1 MTLPSIGAGEA
12 HAWWCDLRGIA
23 ADRIAAWGQLLDP
36 AERERAAAFRFAE
49 DRTRWAA
56 GRGALRELAAR
67 YLGASPAELRFE
79 YGPAG
84 KPQLPDAPLRFSLS
98 RSKDAVLIAF
108 TSSGEIGADLER
120 VRAGYDGSDIAG
132 KFFAPAEVASLAA
145 LPEGTRSEAFFRV
158 WTAKEAY
165 LKGRGD
171 GLGFPLDA
179 FEVRADGGGPR
190 RLRAHRDPDEVG
202 RWWLV
207 PLTPA
212 AGYVAAL
219 AVTGEPPALRLFEA
233 GRP

>member
-1 MTLPSIGAGEA
+1 MTFPAIAPGEA
-12 HAWWCDLRGIA
+12 HVWWCDLRGSA
-23 ADRIAAWGQLLDP
+23 AAKISAWAARLDP
-36 AERERAAAFRFAE
+36 SERDRAARFRFEE
-49 DRTRWAA
+49 DRVRWAA

-67 YLGASPAELRFE
+67 YLGASPGELRFE

-84 KPQLPDAPLRFSLS
+84 KPQLPDAPIRFNLS

-108 TSSGEIGADLER
+108 ASSGEIGADVER
-120 VRAGYDGSDIAG
+120 VRAGYDGADIAG
-132 KFFAPAEVASLAA
+132 RFFAPGEAASLAA

-165 LKGRGD
+165 LKGRGE

-179 FEVRADGGGPR
+179 FEVSVEGHGPR
-190 RLRAHRDPDEVG
+190 RLRAHRDAGEIA

-207 PLTPA
+207 PLSPA
-212 AGYVAAL
+212 PRWAAAL
-219 AVTGEPPALRLFEA
+219 AVTGEPPLVRFFDA